1 MYDTVIIPSKHQP
14 VTASSDDLGHYG
26 SLFSPDSDREIP
38 QPLNL
43 YNETTLLEIADNSN
57 AARLK

>member
-14 VTASSDDLGHYG
+14 VTASSDDLGQYG
-26 SLFSPDSDREIP
+26 SLFGPDSDREIP
-38 QPLNL
+38 QPPNV
-43 YNETTLLEIADNSN
+43 YNATLPEIADNSN

>member
-14 VTASSDDLGHYG
+14 VTASSDDLDEYG
-26 SLFSPDSDREIP
+26 SLFAPDSDREIP
-38 QPLNL
+38 HPPNL
-43 YNETTLLEIADNSN
+43 YNETLPEIADNSN